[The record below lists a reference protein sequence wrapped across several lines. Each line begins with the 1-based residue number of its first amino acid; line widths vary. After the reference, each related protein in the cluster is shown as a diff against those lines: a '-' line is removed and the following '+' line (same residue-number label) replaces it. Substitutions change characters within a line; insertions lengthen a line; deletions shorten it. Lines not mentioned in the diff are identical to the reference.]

1 MQASKRTPTS
11 SSGRREWK
19 VTETD
24 PVRAPSCVKCIDE
37 GGAMSP
43 HKAEFEVRDVAGIL
57 ITFACERSLARVFA
71 RVATLAIALLAFAC
85 SSSSGG
91 DAGDVDGPRFD
102 GSAIVDLI
110 DAHAGPVDAG
120 ELEPDAGDV
129 DAAELE
135 PDAGD
140 VDAAELEP
148 DAGDVDAAELEPDA
162 GELAACSEDSDRH
175 VCRAA
180 ACSSLCRVGFNL
192 QCCAGVVGELERCS
206 CEASL

>member
-135 PDAGD
+135 PDAG
-140 VDAAELEP
+140 
-148 DAGDVDAAELEPDA
+148 
-162 GELAACSEDSDRH
+162 ELAACSEDSDRH